1 MGRRFPDRRLLSARI
16 DRLARLSVAE
26 RALIA
31 SHRRAI
37 HTQRVSDEGDVYDAA
52 RRRVALAAEVKSR
65 ERDGWSVVDRSTF
78 AVTMVHD
85 VRPPWWQMLVTLVLA
100 LFGAAAIA
108 SAERYLRIEAQNDGQ
123 LHRRTTGDIP
133 RGWPRNRRR
142 EVPDGLVGASVSV
155 GGDGD

>member
-1 MGRRFPDRRLLSARI
+1 M
-16 DRLARLSVAE
+16 
-26 RALIA
+26 
-31 SHRRAI
+31 
-37 HTQRVSDEGDVYDAA
+37 SDEGDVYDAA

-78 AVTMVHD
+78 EVTMVHD
-85 VRPPWWQMLVTLVLA
+85 VRPPWWQMMVTLVLA

-133 RGWPRNRRR
+133 RGWPRNRHW
-142 EVPDGLVGASVSV
+142 EVPDGLVGASVSI